1 MSVFDRKSRT
11 GRDSLSTPSNTRQPL
26 YSRFS
31 PSGNATD
38 PLDSSIRTAYN
49 PINTRGAVNVP
60 RYAYDEEEANDIP
73 DERNYRT
80 RTPTVDPSTTLPTKL
95 AGGYVDVSPHRRNS
109 VTSTV
114 SSPNAMVASPSVVT
128 SNTLGSTTRTSF
140 TVDDAAAAAN
150 ASSALL
156 TANTGATT
164 QMSSRGF
171 SSSSA
176 NFSVS
181 MRHMFSPQPWLD
193 CNRLPVALR
202 NGITFLSLMRFP
214 RVPKTTDRY
223 LPPQTREDRGKPTL
237 VLDLDET
244 LMHCSAERLP
254 GSPPDLV
261 VRFDDCSSVG
271 YVYIRPYA
279 RLFLENTAKLFELV
293 IFTAST
299 QPYADQ
305 VLAKLDPQRKYIR
318 HRLYRPH
325 CSEVGGGY
333 TKDLRLLGR
342 DLSKTMLVDNSPIS
356 LALQLDNG
364 LLCESYFGNNPNDV
378 ELVDTLHLLQQ
389 WMDSKQPIYKFL
401 AERYGLRSWINS
413 MRVRDSL
420 ANMIN

>member
-1 MSVFDRKSRT
+1 MDSR
-11 GRDSLSTPSNTRQPL
+11 
-26 YSRFS
+26 
-31 PSGNATD
+31 
-38 PLDSSIRTAYN
+38 IRTAYPGVN
-49 PINTRGAVNVP
+49 SRGPMSVP
-60 RYAYDEEEANDIP
+60 KYPDYEEEDSYDIP

-80 RTPTVDPSTTLPTKL
+80 RTPPATIPSTTLPTKL
-95 AGGYVDVSPHRRNS
+95 AGGYTDNTRRNS
-109 VTSTV
+109 VASTASTLTSSTTTSNLV
-114 SSPNAMVASPSVVT
+114 TSSNYSSGY
-128 SNTLGSTTRTSF
+128 SNTLGSTTRTSANAN
-140 TVDDAAAAAN
+140 DDISSSITN
-150 ASSALL
+150 TASSASL
-156 TANTGATT
+156 TANCSLT
-164 QMSSRGF
+164 QMSNKGF
-171 SSSSA
+171 DA
-176 NFSVS
+176 RAPNFTVG
-181 MRHMFSPQPWLD
+181 MRHLFAPQPWLD

-202 NGITFLSLMRFP
+202 NGITYLSLMRFP
-214 RVPKTTDRY
+214 RVPKTTEKF

-261 VRFDDCSSVG
+261 VRFDDCASVG

-279 RLFLENTAKLFELV
+279 RVFLENTAKLFELV

-318 HRLYRPH
+318 HRLYRPQ
-325 CSEVGGGY
+325 CSEIGGGY

-364 LLCESYFGNNPNDV
+364 ILCESFFGNNPNDT
-378 ELVDTLHLLQQ
+378 ELVETLQLLQQ
-389 WMDSKQPIYKFL
+389 WLDSKHPIYKFL
-401 AERYGLRSWINS
+401 AERFGLRSWVNS

-420 ANMIN
+420 TNMIN